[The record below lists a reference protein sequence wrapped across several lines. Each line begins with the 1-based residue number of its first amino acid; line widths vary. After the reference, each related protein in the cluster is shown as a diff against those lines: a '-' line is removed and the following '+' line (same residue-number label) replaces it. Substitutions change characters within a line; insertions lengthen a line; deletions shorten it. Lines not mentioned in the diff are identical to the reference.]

1 MKKASTAPFR
11 IIVQTREGDKWQGKE
26 WIYVT
31 ARQMQFIVQSLA
43 SAGVTHLIAGI
54 IKPTVSNILGSL
66 WR

>member
-1 MKKASTAPFR
+1 MKAANNAPFR

-26 WIYVT
+26 WIYLT
-31 ARQMQFIVQSLA
+31 ARQMQYILQSLV
-43 SAGVTHLIAGI
+43 STGVTHFITEI